1 LNIGL
6 ELEKDEVSDLEDML
20 GSVFVSLFLHVELGM
35 RDMLLDQLIHDTT
48 LINPVRQLLHTYHI

>member
-6 ELEKDEVSDLEDML
+6 ELEKDEVSNLEDML
-20 GSVFVSLFLHVELGM
+20 GSVFVSLFLHVELGV

-48 LINPVRQLLHTYHI
+48 LINLVRQLLHTYRI